1 MGHHFW
7 TSTNWACIWNNL
19 PLLGLLLDLIVIALE
34 KWKKNG
40 TIDWNHWHRH
50 IINILACCMLYK
62 NDMSL
67 PFRMLN
73 DTGLPAI
80 IVSITLENNV
90 IQISRGYF
98 TLGGGWLKL
107 YFLLSLSI
115 ILYPENLRAPCIGWD
130 GFELIAACRKFG
142 SAIF

>member
-1 MGHHFW
+1 M
-7 TSTNWACIWNNL
+7 
-19 PLLGLLLDLIVIALE
+19 
-34 KWKKNG
+34 
-40 TIDWNHWHRH
+40 
-50 IINILACCMLYK
+50 LACCMLYK

-98 TLGGGWLKL
+98 TL

-115 ILYPENLRAPCIGWD
+115 ILYPENLRAPCIG
-130 GFELIAACRKFG
+130 
-142 SAIF
+142 

>member
-1 MGHHFW
+1 
-7 TSTNWACIWNNL
+7 
-19 PLLGLLLDLIVIALE
+19 
-34 KWKKNG
+34 
-40 TIDWNHWHRH
+40 
-50 IINILACCMLYK
+50 MLYK

-98 TLGGGWLKL
+98 TCTNEL
-107 YFLLSLSI
+107 YILLSLSI
-115 ILYPENLRAPCIGWD
+115 ISYPENLRAPCIG
-130 GFELIAACRKFG
+130 
-142 SAIF
+142 